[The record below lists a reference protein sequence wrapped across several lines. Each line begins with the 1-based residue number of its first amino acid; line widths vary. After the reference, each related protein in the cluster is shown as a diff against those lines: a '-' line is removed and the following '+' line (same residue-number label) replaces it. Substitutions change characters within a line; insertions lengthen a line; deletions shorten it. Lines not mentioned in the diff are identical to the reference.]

1 MKSKTELKNF
11 LLKCLNPIFLMKVL
25 AFLIGKIIERQKR
38 YFKPYKFYPL
48 IVKEA
53 YSKLNKKEIKFKNVE
68 IEEYTIDECE
78 LILCADTFS
87 FKKESDWVIE
97 FKDQEY
103 TFALHRWNWL
113 LTSLSNNT
121 NNPARE
127 WGLNMMRSWVIKMM
141 DDQNGYAWHPYT
153 TGERISNAFMFGILT
168 TENYNDL
175 KITEILP
182 DDIKPALNLMAIS
195 LSNHLEYKGKG
206 KTGNHVINNA
216 RALLFASI
224 LLDIESY
231 SNLSFSILRSNL
243 PELVSNDGFL
253 REGSSHYQFIFTRW
267 ILEMLWL
274 SKISKKC
281 DIYDFLHPFSSKLVE
296 QCGFFIVE
304 DLDDDLL
311 SIPLIGDVSPD
322 FPVNWLISLP
332 FSKLG
337 EDVYVDNKLSDI
349 KAVHHDWASLINQKP
364 GLFTANL

>member
-11 LLKCLNPIFLMKVL
+11 FLKCLNPIFLMKAL
-25 AFLIGKIIERQKR
+25 TFLIGKIIERQKR
-38 YFKPYKFYPL
+38 YFKPYKFYPF

-53 YSKLNKKEIKFKNVE
+53 YSKLKKREIKFKNVE

-78 LILCADTFS
+78 LILCADKFS

-121 NNPARE
+121 NNSARE
-127 WGLNMMRSWVIKMM
+127 WGLSMMRSWVNNMM
-141 DDQNGYAWHPYT
+141 DSQKSYAWHPYT

-168 TENYNDL
+168 MKDKTDVPLDEV
-175 KITEILP
+175 LP
-182 DDIKPALNLMAIS
+182 SDIKASLNIMADY
-195 LSNHLEYKGKG
+195 LSSNLEYKGSG

-224 LLDIESY
+224 LLNNNFFLNLSY
-231 SNLSFSILRSNL
+231 SILKKSL
-243 PELVSNDGFL
+243 HDLISDDGFL

-274 SKISKKC
+274 SKISNNC
-281 DIYDFLHPFSSKLVE
+281 DIYDFLHPFSSKLVK
-296 QCGFFIVE
+296 QCRFFIVE
-304 DLDDDLL
+304 GSDDDLL
-311 SIPLIGDVSPD
+311 IPLIGDVSPD
-322 FPVNWLISLP
+322 FPVSWLSTLP
-332 FSKLG
+332 CSTLARNVYGNCEIRNSKNDDYGWTTLM
-337 EDVYVDNKLSDI
+337 DKLLELYPI
-349 KAVHHDWASLINQKP
+349 AK
-364 GLFTANL
+364 